1 MMEFFD
7 SIQEIVNGETTSEE
21 KVICTVN
28 DEGGYPV
35 TISRQKIYRKN
46 GELIDDCLIASHA
59 DGTLY
64 PDYASDI
71 VRRKMKEISEE
82 NRKETKK

>member
-1 MMEFFD
+1 MIEFFD

-28 DEGGYPV
+28 DESGYPV
-35 TISRQKIYRKN
+35 TISRQKIYRKD
-46 GELIDDCLIASHA
+46 GSLIDDSLIASHA

-71 VRRKMKEISEE
+71 VQKKIKEIAEE
-82 NRKETKK
+82 IREGNAK